1 MGRVEQVIFSL
12 RDRLAQLREVGEG
25 IEVEVLLLRV
35 HLGCL
40 ERRLLVETPQVH
52 VAGRT
57 KDCFADW
64 RAVHYLAGEHSTDNG
79 VEFN

>member
-1 MGRVEQVIFSL
+1 MCCTPPPCSL
-12 RDRLAQLREVGEG
+12 KERLAQLREVGEG